1 MHGNT
6 TKKIFFSELLI
17 MISRDRDNGLDI
29 DLDCLLDQI
38 VDVFKQ
44 DDAPEDRQGGA
55 PLHIA
60 QTPRPPSALNILS

>member
-1 MHGNT
+1 
-6 TKKIFFSELLI
+6 